1 MTSPPRPAR
10 VRPDLSLLPALRSRR
25 LPHDL
30 WWKRAAGVV
39 VSGLLPLLVLAPLGR
54 VDLASYT
61 LAGAMVA
68 LFTHAMPYRR
78 RAITSAL
85 FALSLT
91 AGCAIALVASAA
103 VASTPVLI
111 LIAALL
117 AAVAKVVHDA
127 SRVGPPGPVISIFLL
142 TAMVF
147 TGQRWADLP
156 LHIGLIAGTA
166 ALSWLVCMAPALVRP
181 HGPERRAVALV
192 LEAGA
197 TRAERPVDPAA
208 REALAAAITTAWQA
222 LADAGPT
229 RLHEALEA
237 HVLTAERVLVDPSL
251 GQPGAMRAD
260 ARAIRRAR
268 GPLPSAPIDDGE
280 RAQLRG
286 IALDRPATFEAR
298 HPVLAAFRPGSPSWP
313 YFWRTLVG
321 GALAAL
327 LSMALG
333 VGRPFWAITTAAV
346 IIQPN
351 LLLTWHRWPSR
362 AIGTI
367 GGVLLFAALAP
378 IAHVD
383 PLVAALF
390 VLALN
395 ALAELF
401 VPRNYAIGQLFVTPM
416 ALLIGEFAALH
427 PTAELI
433 TDRLIDTVLGIVL
446 GLGAAFAIR
455 NGHLRRHA
463 ERWTGRLEELTAEA
477 DAVDP
482 SDPVACERLRRELI
496 ATLARLADAV
506 RGAESEWWAHRV
518 DEARV
523 VTAQRE
529 AHRALAA
536 LVPPG

>member
-1 MTSPPRPAR
+1 M
-10 VRPDLSLLPALRSRR
+10 RPDLSLLPALRSRR

-30 WWKRAAGVV
+30 WWKRASGVV

-54 VDLASYT
+54 LDLVSYT
-61 LAGAMVA
+61 LAGSMVA

-78 RAITSAL
+78 RAVTAAL
-85 FALSLT
+85 FALWLT
-91 AGCAIALVASAA
+91 VGCAVALTVSAA
-103 VASTPVLI
+103 VSSTPALI

-117 AAVAKVVHDA
+117 AAVTKVAHDA
-127 SRVGPPGPVISIFLL
+127 SRVGPPGPVIPIFLL

-147 TGQRWADLP
+147 TGQTWAGLP
-156 LHIGLIAGTA
+156 LHIGLVAATA

-181 HGPERRAVALV
+181 HGPERRAVALA
-192 LEAGA
+192 LEAAA
-197 TRAERPVDPAA
+197 TRADRPTDPTA
-208 REALAAAITTAWQA
+208 REALAAAITTAWRA
-222 LADAGPT
+222 LADAGDT
-229 RLHEALEA
+229 RLRARLEA
-237 HVLTAERVLVDPSL
+237 HVLSAERVLIDPSL
-251 GQPGAMRAD
+251 GRPGGMRSD
-260 ARAIRRAR
+260 AGAIRAAR
-268 GPLPSAPIDDGE
+268 TPLPQAPIDEGE

-286 IALDRPATFEAR
+286 IALDRPATFDAR
-298 HPVLAAFRPGSPSWP
+298 HPVLAAFRPGSSSWP
-313 YFWRTLVG
+313 YFWRTLIR

-327 LSMALG
+327 LSTALG

-362 AIGTI
+362 AAGTI

-378 IAHVD
+378 ISHVD
-383 PLVAALF
+383 PLVAALL

-416 ALLIGEFAALH
+416 ALLIAEFAAPQ
-427 PTAELI
+427 PTAGLVA
-433 TDRLIDTVLGIVL
+433 DRLIDTVLGIVM
-446 GLGAAFAIR
+446 GLAAALAIR

-463 ERWTGRLEELTAEA
+463 ELWTRRVEELTTAA
-477 DAVDP
+477 RAVDAR
-482 SDPVACERLRRELI
+482 DPAARERARRELI
-496 ATLARLADAV
+496 AGLARLADAV
-506 RGAESEWWAHRV
+506 RGADSEWWSHRV

-529 AHRALAA
+529 AHRAMAA
-536 LVPPG
+536 LMPPG